1 MYLPGIFN
9 YEPMTRQEW
18 GGCIVVGA
26 SNLLVGALLK
36 LIKTKDLG
44 KLDAA
49 TKRAVDEDKQEN
61 SGIAKT
67 FTDANKPMD
76 INMKLPDADQLREG
90 VARGR
95 ASLANR
101 NGAKKGEDNQEL
113 SDGNGDDSFEKA

>member
-61 SGIAKT
+61 SGIAKS

-76 INMKLPDADQLREG
+76 INMKLPDA
-90 VARGR
+90 
-95 ASLANR
+95 SFNFF
-101 NGAKKGEDNQEL
+101 AKKDKAKNGEDNQEL
-113 SDGNGDDSFEKA
+113 SDGNRDDSFEKA